1 MARLEHLPLF
11 LLNTVLYPEQ
21 RLSLRVFETRYM
33 DMVTDSLKTEQ
44 PFGVVQI
51 RSGSE
56 VGEVAE
62 PEDVGTL
69 AYIEGW
75 EMTEPGVLHILV
87 RAGQRFAIDRLDR
100 RNKLVLAD
108 VKLWDDEPA
117 VELTE
122 EYSQMADFIRRIIQ
136 EFDAHRIAEPHRFDD
151 ASWVSMRLAQ
161 LLPVEP
167 TLKQRWL
174 ELRDPLVRLR
184 SIHAALSELA
194 KEDDH

>member
-1 MARLEHLPLF
+1 MTRVERLPLF
-11 LLNTVLYPEQ
+11 LLNTVLFPEQ
-21 RLSLRVFETRYM
+21 RLPLRVFETRYM

-44 PFGVVQI
+44 PFGIVQI

-56 VGEVAE
+56 VGEAAE

-87 RAGQRFAIDRLDR
+87 RAGQRFAIDRVDR
-100 RNKLVLAD
+100 RGKLVLAD
-108 VKLWDDEPA
+108 VKLWGDEPA
-117 VELTE
+117 ITLTQ
-122 EYSQMADFIRRIIQ
+122 EYAQMTDFIRRIIQ
-136 EFDAHRIAEPHRFDD
+136 EFDAHRIAEPYRFED
-151 ASWVSMRLAQ
+151 ASWVGMRLAQ

-167 TLKQRWL
+167 ALKQRWL
-174 ELRDPLVRLR
+174 ELRDPLVRLG

-194 KEDDH
+194 RDDEE